1 MSVSELDQQLF
12 TQACN
17 KIIDQERLRQGI
29 GTLQEK
35 TVHAVLKNF
44 YEPDPAFQEVRV
56 KNFVADILRDGEIIE
71 IQTRN
76 FNAMHK
82 KLDTF
87 LQYYPVTIVYPIIR
101 TKWLCWID
109 EQTGEVTKKRKS
121 PKKGTQYD
129 AFYEL
134 YKIKSYLT
142 HPNLHLCLTL
152 IDAEEY
158 RLLNG
163 WNQDRKRGS
172 TRYDRIPR
180 SLVDEFYIGSP
191 QEYGCMLPEDLP
203 EKFTAR
209 DYAKSSGLALRYAR
223 TAMTV
228 LRHIGAIELVDKQ
241 GNSYIYRISCSL

>member
-44 YEPDPAFQEVRV
+44 YEPDPAFQEIRV

-71 IQTRN
+71 IQTGN
-76 FNAMHK
+76 FNAMRR

-87 LQYYPVTIVYPIIR
+87 LQYYPVTIVYPIIH

-121 PKKGTQYD
+121 PKKRTQYD

-134 YKIKSYLT
+134 YKIKPYLT

-163 WNQDRKRGS
+163 WSQDRKRGS

-180 SLVDEFYIGSP
+180 SLVDEFYIDSP
-191 QEYGCMLPEDLP
+191 RAYGCMFPEDLP

-209 DYAKSSGLALRYAR
+209 EYAKASGLALRYAQ

-228 LRHIGAIELVDKQ
+228 LRHIGAIELVNKD
-241 GNSYIYRISCSL
+241 GNTYIYQISRSL